1 MTQRRKDAKAQREEE
16 GWGVAT
22 PAGSRRGGRPTI
34 ALCLALA
41 SASAC
46 ASGDPPMSTPPPPSP
61 SATDSASLPPAVSAS
76 ASASITPIVVGV
88 VDYEA
93 RARAFVEAL
102 AAHRF
107 EEAFGRFDKDMANA
121 VPVVKLTEHW
131 RSLEDAAGSF
141 QRIDGAETTNDGEVN
156 VVRVTTRFSS
166 LRKVLRVV
174 YGASGSIVGFFIGPE
189 PKDMEARARALTDK
203 IVKGDYGGATDAFDA
218 IMKSALTADKLR
230 TVWAQQIKKY
240 GAFSEVSS
248 VSVTPGTGGLWVALV
263 SCKHH
268 DGGTSKV
275 PPNPPG
281 AQEMKIQL
289 NQGNRGIP
297 PTQHPSPKVLVVKVV
312 YDLREQVAGLFFLP
326 GDVLAPYK
334 PPSYAALDKI
344 TERDITVGA
353 NPALPGTL
361 TLPKAQGPFPVVILL
376 HGSGPADADETL
388 GPNKVFKDLAVGL
401 ATKGIAVIRYVKRT
415 RHAPAG
421 VVTVKEEVIDG
432 ARAAVDLA
440 KSDKDLD
447 PKRVVIAGHSQ
458 GGYLAPKVAIE
469 VPGVAALALLA
480 APTRPLQDSMLDQLE
495 HLSKLDPQNAD
506 KKALITAAK
515 RFKAKVEDPALKPD
529 DAIDVP
535 AGGVEKGAYFLA
547 LRGYQPEAEAKKLAL
562 PMLILQGDRDY
573 QVTKIDLDGWRKA
586 LAGKA
591 NVTIKQYPA
600 LNHLFMAGT
609 GTPRP
614 AEYEVPSHVDEAV
627 VNDLAA
633 FVKGL

>member
-1 MTQRRKDAKAQREEE
+1 
-16 GWGVAT
+16 
-22 PAGSRRGGRPTI
+22 
-34 ALCLALA
+34 
-41 SASAC
+41 
-46 ASGDPPMSTPPPPSP
+46 MSTPPPPSP
-61 SATDSASLPPAVSAS
+61 SAIDSASPPPAAS
-76 ASASITPIVVGV
+76 ASASVTPNVVGV
-88 VDYEA
+88 VGAVDYEA

-102 AAHRF
+102 AARRF

-141 QRIDGAETTNDGEVN
+141 QRIDGAETTNDGEVH

-230 TVWAQQIKKY
+230 TVWGQQIKKY

-263 SCKHH
+263 SCKLN
-268 DGGTSKV
+268 DAA
-275 PPNPPG
+275 G
-281 AQEMKIQL
+281 AKAS
-289 NQGNRGIP
+289 
-297 PTQHPSPKVLVVKVV
+297 PTQPPSPKVLAVKVV

-334 PPSYAALDKI
+334 PPSYAAADKI

-388 GPNKVFKDLAVGL
+388 GPNKVFKDIAVGL
-401 ATKGIAVIRYVKRT
+401 ATKGVAVIRYVKRT

-515 RFKAKVEDPALKPD
+515 KFKAKVEDPALKPD

-591 NVTIKQYPA
+591 NVTIKQYSA